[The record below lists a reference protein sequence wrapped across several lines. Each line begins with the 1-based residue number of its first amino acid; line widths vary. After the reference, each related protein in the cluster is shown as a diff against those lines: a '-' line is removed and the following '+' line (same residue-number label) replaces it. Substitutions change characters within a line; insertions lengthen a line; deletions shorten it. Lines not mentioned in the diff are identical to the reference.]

1 MNRPFRKICI
11 VVLVMICQTTFSQKI
26 GLLLDDFI
34 SDRWYLDKKHFTER
48 VTELG
53 GEVLF
58 EVAYADTGA
67 QVSLAK
73 KMLNAGVKVLVI
85 VPTDARQARK
95 IAELASQKGVP
106 LISYD
111 RLILSNKVSLYISYD
126 NQKVGRLQAQYALKQ
141 KPEGKYIQINGPVS
155 DNNAVLFKAGQDE
168 ALSKATKQGKVQI
181 LGSFEMEDWGELGAW
196 MKLEEFLSK
205 GGLVPDAVLTAN
217 DALAAGVIR
226 ALSQDLQG
234 KVIVTGQDA
243 DISGLKNIFSGTQSM
258 TVYKPIAPLA
268 KKAAELAIDL
278 ANGKEISGT
287 TNFLMGALSVKAILL
302 DPLVVD
308 KSNYKETVVKDGHA
322 TLEEIE
328 N

>member
-1 MNRPFRKICI
+1 MKSPFRKIWI
-11 VVLVMICQTTFSQKI
+11 VVLVIICQTAFSQKI

-34 SDRWYLDKKHFTER
+34 SDRWYLDKKHFTDR

-73 KMLNAGVKVLVI
+73 KMLDGGVKVLVV

-95 IAELASQKGVP
+95 IAELAAQKGVP

-141 KPEGKYIQINGPVS
+141 KPEGKFIQINGPVS

-168 ALSKATKQGKVQI
+168 ALAKPMRQGKVQV
-181 LGSFEMEDWGELGAW
+181 LGSFVMEDWGELGAW

-226 ALSQDLQG
+226 ALPKDLQG

-243 DISGLKNIFSGTQSM
+243 DISGLRNIFAGTQSM

-278 ANGKEISGT
+278 ANGKDISGT
-287 TNFLMGALSVKAILL
+287 TNFQMGALSVKSIFL
-302 DPLVVD
+302 DPVVVD

-322 TLEEIE
+322 AQAEIE